1 MYMRLSFPRVGINSR
16 AKIFL
21 SVAILAL
28 SGINN
33 LSHAKS
39 NADSL
44 VLVEL
49 FTSQGC
55 SSCPPAD
62 EVLEDLSKHR
72 EVLALAFHVDYWD
85 GLGWKDTFASPA
97 YTSRQQHYSEIRG
110 FQVYTPQIVV
120 EGHSDF
126 VGSNGGS
133 VLNAINQAH
142 ADLSYAPI
150 SLARTSTHDA
160 EINIGQI
167 PAINATPG
175 GEVILVSFDTK
186 NETNITRGENAGRKL
201 AYYNVVRSIRKIGS
215 WNNQAFHK
223 TESLSTEERG
233 RNIAVFVQGNDGTVW
248 AIAASRVSA
257 TN

>member
-1 MYMRLSFPRVGINSR
+1 MYMRLPFPRVGIDSR
-16 AKIFL
+16 SKFLL
-21 SVAILAL
+21 SVTILAL
-28 SGINN
+28 SGVNN
-33 LSHAKS
+33 LSQAKS

-62 EVLEDLSKHR
+62 EVLEELSKHR

-97 YTSRQQHYSEIRG
+97 YTARQQHYSEIRG
-110 FQVYTPQIVV
+110 FKVYTPQIVV

-126 VGSNGGS
+126 VGANGGAVS
-133 VLNAINQAH
+133 NAINRAH
-142 ADLSYAPI
+142 ADLTYAPI
-150 SLARTSTHDA
+150 SLERTSTHDA

-167 PAINATPG
+167 AEINATSG
-175 GEVILVSFDTK
+175 GEVILVSFDAK
-186 NETNITRGENAGRKL
+186 NETNITRGENAGRTL
-201 AYYNVVRSIRKIGS
+201 AYYNVVRSIRKIGT
-215 WNNQAFHK
+215 WNNKVFHK
-223 TESLSTEERG
+223 TESLSAEERG

-248 AIAASRVSA
+248 ALAASKVSA